1 LIEGETSV
9 ETSPAEGGRRA
20 ETGETQSGDSLIT
33 ALSKIGS
40 KIVEDNKLEGPRCE
54 VGSSD
59 NPREE
64 SGKTGDDKIGA
75 KLTNDKAGNSETGI
89 VDEKIDELESSPTN
103 DEADRAKTRQIR
115 NKSREIR

>member
-1 LIEGETSV
+1 MIEGETSA

-20 ETGETQSGDSLIT
+20 ETGGTFGDSLIT

-75 KLTNDKAGNSETGI
+75 ELTNDKAGNSETGI
-89 VDEKIDELESSPTN
+89 VGEKIDEVESSPTN

-115 NKSREIR
+115 NKSRKI